1 MVLGS
6 ADGLAG
12 LSEEE
17 LTLLSSGPAVVPT
30 PKPANPYAPNPYALS
45 PSNSSGGFFSTIA
58 QSIGNVG
65 NWLGKNS
72 QSVVQVLDAAGRLKS
87 GAKVQTAAVNDA
99 YFRNIVN
106 TPPRSWFDDETIP
119 GLKNS
124 VLVMI
129 AVGLIVGTVLLSRK
143 GAPQV
148 QP

>member
-12 LSEEE
+12 LSQEE
-17 LTLLSSGPAVVPT
+17 LIQLSAGPGVVPT
-30 PKPANPYAPNPYALS
+30 PKPANPYALS
-45 PSNSSGGFFSTIA
+45 PSVQNSSRGFFSTIA

-65 NWLGKNS
+65 NWLGQNS

-124 VLVMI
+124 VLVLL
-129 AVGLIVGTVLLSRK
+129 AGGLILGIVLLSRK